1 MDIEPEYL
9 VACAGVIYVCA
20 FLIINQI
27 FLRITL
33 LVGSVFYVWYYFI
46 VADVPLWAAIFS
58 NLAIFLANSTGL
70 ALLLLRGSK
79 LIIPRQYRD
88 IYPLFSVLQPG
99 DFRTL
104 MRLSKRHIAD
114 SEIEM
119 TAEDAPVRKL
129 YFVVE
134 GKVEAS
140 KRNQSFSLNDGIF
153 VGEIGY
159 LTGNAASATTTLAAG
174 GDVLEWDVAAL
185 RRKAKRSPRF
195 NLALDA
201 AISKDLATKV
211 SRAGAPIANVGPVV

>member
-1 MDIEPEYL
+1 VEIAPEYL

-58 NLAIFLANSTGL
+58 NFAIFLANSTGL
-70 ALLLLRGSK
+70 AMLLLRGSK
-79 LIIPRQYRD
+79 LIIPQQYRD

-104 MRLSKRHIAD
+104 MRLSKRYVAD

-134 GKVEAS
+134 GKVEAC
-140 KRNQSFSLNDGIF
+140 KRGQSFSLSDGIF

-159 LTGNAASATTTLAAG
+159 LTSNAASATTKLAAG
-174 GDVLEWDVAAL
+174 SDVLEWDVDTL

-211 SRAGAPIANVGPVV
+211 SRAGAPIANVGQIV